1 MQAWG
6 TIPDSDTQ
14 MRLQATLHRQGT
26 RTSMPADSDMPQ
38 PHTVR
43 CTVCHRR
50 SAGQLTRLHG
60 KCRHIRSH
68 DTHQVSRTVAVPGRH
83 VKAHRTTQSRF
94 CGIDCGFQ
102 RNADHNATWNILGRC
117 DLPVARGTGAV
128 TRRGALPSD
137 IPMARDQKNM

>member
-26 RTSMPADSDMPQ
+26 RTSVPADSDMPQ

-43 CTVCHRR
+43 C
-50 SAGQLTRLHG
+50 
-60 KCRHIRSH
+60 
-68 DTHQVSRTVAVPGRH
+68 TVAVPGRH

-137 IPMARDQKNM
+137 IPMAREEYAEVCILMHMSPKSIHCILATRLGV